1 MTGKRDGGGD
11 RKSICRPVVVIW
23 EGLGQAVTEIT
34 ETKQRVV
41 VEFHREVVTGE
52 RKLQKLKKI
61 GGKKLLVEEE
71 HAGLD
76 SDWD

>member
-52 RKLQKLKKI
+52 RKL
-61 GGKKLLVEEE
+61 
-71 HAGLD
+71 
-76 SDWD
+76 